1 MRVKTAEKIF
11 QQFLSPLTISQ
22 GLFCCQNTPKLTQ
35 IREKRKNLFYES
47 YQYSAGYGC
56 KNGRGKN
63 VSKLLDLFEPFTA
76 FEQFYV
82 FFFLIFVI
90 LGVLDTE
97 KALKI
102 SQRGITIRN
111 IFLHRFNAH
120 MHPFEQLTQ
129 NRQNKGVLQLIL
141 SMIWIKPFYH
151 SVKI

>member
-1 MRVKTAEKIF
+1 MNLISIQQGTGVKTVGGKMF
-11 QQFLSPLTISQ
+11 QNVCTI
-22 GLFCCQNTPKLTQ
+22 L
-35 IREKRKNLFYES
+35 R
-47 YQYSAGYGC
+47 
-56 KNGRGKN
+56 
-63 VSKLLDLFEPFTA
+63 
-76 FEQFYV
+76 

-129 NRQNKGVLQLIL
+129 NRQNKGVL
-141 SMIWIKPFYH
+141 
-151 SVKI
+151 